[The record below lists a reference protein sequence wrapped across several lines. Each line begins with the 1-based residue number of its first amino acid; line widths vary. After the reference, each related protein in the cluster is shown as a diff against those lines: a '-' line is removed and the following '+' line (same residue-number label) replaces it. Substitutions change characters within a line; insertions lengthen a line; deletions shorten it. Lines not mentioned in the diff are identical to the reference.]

1 MFLTR
6 NALTVLLATALAF
19 AQSFCIA
26 QKVQKSP
33 FKASSG
39 LKDAYLNYFSIGV
52 AITPNDLK
60 GKQATFIKRHFN
72 SITAEN
78 AMKMAAIQ
86 PKEDFFNWAAAD
98 SIVDFAI
105 KNKINV
111 RGHTLV
117 WHDHMPSWFFI
128 GPDGKQVSKELL
140 LTRLQKYITAVM
152 TRYKGKIY
160 AWDVV
165 NEAVDDEPKNY
176 LRKSKWYEIIGE
188 DFIAK
193 AFEYAHA
200 ADPEAQLFYN
210 DYNADR
216 PDKRENIYKLLKNL
230 KDKGV
235 PIHGIGLQSHWNIYE
250 VNEVD
255 LKAAIEK
262 YASLGLKLHFTE
274 VDMSIYPWE
283 LVPRNKREGEN
294 ETFTVELAKQQA
306 DKYEMVF
313 RVFRQYKTVIENVT
327 FWNVSDR
334 YTWLDD
340 YPVRG
345 RKNYPLLFDAKL
357 NPKPAYWKVV
367 NFKDK

>member
-1 MFLTR
+1 
-6 NALTVLLATALAF
+6 
-19 AQSFCIA
+19 
-26 QKVQKSP
+26 
-33 FKASSG
+33 
-39 LKDAYLNYFSIGV
+39 
-52 AITPNDLK
+52 
-60 GKQATFIKRHFN
+60 
-72 SITAEN
+72 
-78 AMKMAAIQ
+78 MAAIQ
-86 PKEDFFNWAAAD
+86 PKEGVFNWAAAD

-105 KNKINV
+105 KNKLKV

-117 WHDHMPSWFFI
+117 WHDYMPDWFFI
-128 GPDGKQVSKELL
+128 GPDGNQVSRELL
-140 LTRLQKYITAVM
+140 LKRLQKYITTVM

-165 NEAVDDEPKNY
+165 NEAVDDNPNNY
-176 LRKSKWYEIIGE
+176 LRKSKWHQIIGE

-200 ADPEAQLFYN
+200 ADPKAQLFYN

-216 PDKRENIYKLLKNL
+216 PDKRENIYQLLKSL

-235 PIHGIGLQSHWNIYE
+235 PVYGVGLQSHWNIFE
-250 VNEVD
+250 VNEAD
-255 LKAAIEK
+255 LKSAIEK

-283 LVPRNKREGEN
+283 LTVRDKKVEEN
-294 ETFTVELAKQQA
+294 DTFTAELAQKQA
-306 DKYEMVF
+306 DKYDMVF

-334 YTWLDD
+334 YTWLDN
-340 YPVRG
+340 YPVRR
-345 RKNYPLLFDAKL
+345 RKNYPLLFDAQLK
-357 NPKPAYWKVV
+357 PKPAYWKVV